1 MARVLLLDKLLLKW
15 VKFCKFRLSR
25 DGGLFQ
31 LLKSET
37 ASIFFVLLCTEM
49 RFEKI
54 SSVTMIILD
63 QSLMIN
69 YRI

>member
-37 ASIFFVLLCTEM
+37 ASIFFRPALHRDTFWEDLVRNHDNFALE
-49 RFEKI
+49 FSEK
-54 SSVTMIILD
+54 S
-63 QSLMIN
+63 
-69 YRI
+69 